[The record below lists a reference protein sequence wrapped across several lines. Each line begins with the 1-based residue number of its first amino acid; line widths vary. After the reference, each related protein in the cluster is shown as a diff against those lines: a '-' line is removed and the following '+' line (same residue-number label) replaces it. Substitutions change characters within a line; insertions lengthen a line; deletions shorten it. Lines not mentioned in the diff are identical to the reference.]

1 MRKGAYQR
9 VAAPRDAIAL
19 GYSLVDPSP
28 TSTFDVIN
36 VVGHRVCRWVQPS
49 DGQPVR
55 RARGQFEL
63 ARVGAPGEGGCKVS
77 TASLSLDDS
86 SVGFLPFVLPLPAL
100 LHTRRLASRAGGLP
114 FPRAGRLFAGVCDPR
129 AGRRFAGVCDRLQK
143 PRDRLL
149 FLAASLVWARHVR
162 PLPRVDLRLA
172 ILLTTFLATRRG
184 RARGG
189 IPLVF
194 PGRGTSQLEPGHGR
208 PPLSMG
214 HVGTQHLP
222 RRRRGN
228 AFEKCTEIRT
238 TEKIQRMF

>member
-36 VVGHRVCRWVQPS
+36 VVGHRVCRWEQPS

-114 FPRAGRLFAGVCDPR
+114 FPRAGRH
-129 AGRRFAGVCDRLQK
+129 FAGVCDRLQK

-149 FLAASLVWARHVR
+149 SSFLAASLVLARHVQAHNVAR
-162 PLPRVDLRLA
+162 KEVPDISRMDA
-172 ILLTTFLATRRG
+172 IKKAQQT
-184 RARGG
+184 
-189 IPLVF
+189 
-194 PGRGTSQLEPGHGR
+194 
-208 PPLSMG
+208 
-214 HVGTQHLP
+214 
-222 RRRRGN
+222 
-228 AFEKCTEIRT
+228 AFVSHRSRCSYFYKP
-238 TEKIQRMF
+238 